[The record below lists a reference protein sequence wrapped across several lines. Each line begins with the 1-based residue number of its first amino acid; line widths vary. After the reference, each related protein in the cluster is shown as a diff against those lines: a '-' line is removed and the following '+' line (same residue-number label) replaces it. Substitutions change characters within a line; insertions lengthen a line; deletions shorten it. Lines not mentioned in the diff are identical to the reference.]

1 MSPMELHIIKFL
13 MPCRNLQLWPMVP
26 FNLSV
31 IKLTAHPKSFTGRLA
46 FQSLNFSSDSFLCFL
61 QNINILLE
69 HSAPVQTIPLKKNT
83 KHIKMRFH
91 LLNLTWESFSSV
103 IQLTIPHKPQLIFR
117 AAQVLSLVS
126 NGFYYLFQAEL
137 LYGMACPFLFPFVG
151 KRKATVLCQSERSH
165 VLK

>member
-1 MSPMELHIIKFL
+1 MSLMELHIIKFL
-13 MPCRNLQLWPMVP
+13 IPCKNLQLWPMLP

-31 IKLTAHPKSFTGRLA
+31 IRKTDCTPQIFHGETCFPVFKFLFWFLFALFPESEHPAWT
-46 FQSLNFSSDSFLCFL
+46 QSSCTNHPS
-61 QNINILLE
+61 
-69 HSAPVQTIPLKKNT
+69 TKKP
-83 KHIKMRFH
+83 IKVRFH
-91 LLNLTWESFSSV
+91 LLNLIWESPSFV

-117 AAQVLSLVS
+117 AAEVLYPVS

-137 LYGMACPFLFPFVG
+137 LYGMAGPFLFPFVG